1 MTTVLLITPPFT
13 QLNTP
18 YPATAYLKGF
28 LNTKNISSYQA
39 DLGIEVLLKLFSK
52 NGFQE
57 IFDSITQIENYSA
70 NAQRMYQ
77 LKDWYLQTIDETILF
92 LQSQNATL
100 THHIASRNYLPE
112 ASRFAQLQEADM
124 LHAFGTM
131 GNADKAKHFATLYL
145 EDMSDF
151 IQECIDPYFG
161 FSRYAE
167 RLGRSANS
175 FDELQEALQQPF
187 TLVDTKLIDCLS
199 LKLEE
204 QQPALVCI
212 SVPFPGNLFAA
223 FRCAQ
228 YIKTYYPQIK
238 VAMGGAVL
246 AMLAYLFILIL

>member
-1 MTTVLLITPPFT
+1 LTTVLLITPPFT

-131 GNADKAKHFATLYL
+131 GNADKAKHFDTLYL
-145 EDMSDF
+145 
-151 IQECIDPYFG
+151 
-161 FSRYAE
+161 
-167 RLGRSANS
+167 
-175 FDELQEALQQPF
+175 
-187 TLVDTKLIDCLS
+187 
-199 LKLEE
+199 
-204 QQPALVCI
+204 
-212 SVPFPGNLFAA
+212 
-223 FRCAQ
+223 
-228 YIKTYYPQIK
+228 
-238 VAMGGAVL
+238 
-246 AMLAYLFILIL
+246 